1 MRTFI
6 FKDRAAHVIIIEID
20 DDGNRAVASHRT
32 EPVGWIEFEHCS
44 NSSAKAPVTLLDAY
58 VVPGYRRNGIAHTL
72 ISYVSG
78 EMGGPIQIDLASHS
92 RSAEF
97 DTLCS
102 NLMHEGLLV
111 R

>member
-6 FKDRAAHVIIIEID
+6 FKDRAAHVIIVEID
-20 DDGNRAVASHRT
+20 DDRNRAMASHRAQ
-32 EPVGWIEFEHCS
+32 PVGWIEFEHCS
-44 NSSAKAPVTLLDAY
+44 NSSAKTQVTLLDAY

-72 ISYVSG
+72 IAYVSG
-78 EMGGPIQIDLASHS
+78 EMGGPIQIGVPTRSG
-92 RSAEF
+92 SAEF
-97 DTLCS
+97 DGLCS

>member
-20 DDGNRAVASHRT
+20 DDGNRAVASHRA

-44 NSSAKAPVTLLDAY
+44 SSAEAPVALLDAY
-58 VVPGYRRNGIAHTL
+58 VVPEYRRNGIAHTL
-72 ISYVSG
+72 IAYVSR
-78 EMGGPIQIDLASHS
+78 EMGGPIQVRIPSHS
-92 RSAEF
+92 RSAGF